1 MTPLPWLVLTAFLA
15 VNALYVAAEFA
26 AVAVQR
32 SKLSRLARDGSA
44 RAAGLLEVLE
54 DGAQLDRYIAACQVG
69 ITLSSLLAGAYAQ
82 ATITPHLAP
91 KLADAFRLEALAA
104 ETSAA
109 AAVLVALT
117 MLQVVLAELVP
128 KSLALQLPTET
139 ALFTYLPTRW
149 SLALYR
155 GFIWLLNGTALLL
168 LKPFGIGAAGHGHVH
183 SPGEIELLFAES
195 RASGQ
200 VSPELHRRLERGLQL
215 GTRTVRQLM
224 VPRNKLVAVEV
235 STPAEEL
242 VRFLRESPYSRLPV
256 YRGSLDEML
265 GAVSTKDVVA
275 LYASRRELPPLEQL
289 LRPVPFVPESLAA
302 DRLVRFLQEKR
313 ASKALVVNEFGGVEG
328 LVSIEDVLAEV
339 FGDFGDETKPEEPSP
354 EELPGGGV
362 RLPGSMGLE
371 DAEPWLGRPARES
384 ATTIG
389 GLVIERLGRLPRTGD
404 ELVVERRAGS
414 ERPPREEGSLLK
426 VAAMGPTAVQW
437 VDVRRAPARE
447 RESPEEREEP

>member
-1 MTPLPWLVLTAFLA
+1 MTVLPWIILAALLA

-32 SKLSRLARDGSA
+32 SKLTRLAQSGST
-44 RAAGLLEVLE
+44 RAAGLLEILE
-54 DGAQLDRYIAACQVG
+54 DGPKLDRYIAACQVG

-82 ATITPHLAP
+82 ATITPDLVPHFAS
-91 KLADAFRLEALAA
+91 AFRLETLAA

-109 AAVLVALT
+109 VTVLVTLT
-117 MLQVVLAELVP
+117 VLQVVLSELVP

-155 GFIWLLNGTALLL
+155 GFIFLLNGTALLML
-168 LKPFGIGAAGHGHVH
+168 RPFGIGTASHGHVH
-183 SPGEIELLFAES
+183 SAGEIELLFAES
-195 RASGQ
+195 RASGK

-215 GTRTVRQLM
+215 SSRTVRQLM

-256 YRGSLDEML
+256 YRGSLDEVL

-289 LRPVPFVPESLAA
+289 LRPVPFVPESLPA

-339 FGDFGDETKPEEPSP
+339 FGEFGDETKPDEPGP
-354 EELPGGGV
+354 VELEDGRV
-362 RLPGSMGLE
+362 RLPGSLALE

-384 ATTIG
+384 ATTVG
-389 GLVIERLGRLPRTGD
+389 GFVIERLGRLPRAGD
-404 ELVVERRAGS
+404 VLVEADATILVTE
-414 ERPPREEGSLLK
+414 
-426 VAAMGPTAVQW
+426 MGPTAVLW
-437 VDVRRAPARE
+437 VEVRRAEPPAPDAAAE
-447 RESPEEREEP
+447 GGEA